1 MIILHFNMNRSKE
14 IIRTSVVG
22 IVANVLLASFKA
34 VVGLLANSV
43 AVVLDAVNN
52 LSDAL
57 SSVITII
64 GTKLSMRPAD
74 NKHPFGYGRVEYFSA
89 IIIAV
94 IVLTTGITSLVES
107 VKKIITPTAPDYTTV
122 TLIVIIVAILSK
134 LALGW
139 YVRKKGKQLESDAL
153 IASGADALFDAV
165 ITLATLVSAGIMLI
179 WNVSL
184 DGYLGALISLVII
197 KAGIEM
203 LASPINQL
211 LGAKAS
217 PDLIHQIKS
226 DITEMDQVQGVFDII
241 LHGYGPNL
249 SIGSLH
255 IAVPDTM
262 TAHQIHGLTR
272 GISELMLAK
281 YGIIMTVGVYSV
293 ATGDNKEVEL
303 QRSVVQTLARQ
314 EHIVQVHG
322 FYYDKDKNRAS
333 VDIVPD
339 RTVTDDEAFI
349 GLLSEQLKAAVPDI
363 PVSILIDH
371 NYSD

>member
-1 MIILHFNMNRSKE
+1 MNRSRE
-14 IIRTSVVG
+14 IIRTSVIG

-34 VVGLLANSV
+34 VVGLLAHSV

-74 NKHPFGYGRVEYFSA
+74 SEHPFGYGRVEYFSA

-107 VKKIITPTAPDYTTV
+107 VKKIIHPTAPDYTTV
-122 TLIVIIVAILSK
+122 TLIVIIVAILTK

-139 YVRKKGKQLESDAL
+139 YVRKKGKQLDSDAL
-153 IASGADALFDAV
+153 IASGSDALFDAV
-165 ITLATLVSAGIMLI
+165 ITLATLISAGVMLI

-211 LGAKAS
+211 LGAQAP
-217 PDLIHQIKS
+217 PDLIRRIKT
-226 DITEMDQVQGVFDII
+226 DVGGMDPVQGVFDII

-255 IAVPDTM
+255 IGVPDTL
-262 TAHQIHGLTR
+262 TAHEIHGLTR
-272 GISELMLAK
+272 KITEQMLTK

-293 ATGDNKEVEL
+293 ATGDDSDAEL
-303 QRSVVQTLARQ
+303 QKKVIQALTRQ
-314 EHIVQVHG
+314 DHILQVHG
-322 FYYDKDKNRAS
+322 FYYDKAANCAS
-333 VDIVPD
+333 IDVVPD
-339 RTVTDDEAFI
+339 RTVTDDAAFI
-349 GLLSEQLKAAVPDI
+349 ALLSDQLKAAVPEV
-363 PVSILIDH
+363 PVSVFIDH

>member
-1 MIILHFNMNRSKE
+1 MNRSKE
-14 IIRTSVVG
+14 IIRTSVIG
-22 IVANVLLASFKA
+22 IVVNVLLASFKA
-34 VVGLLANSV
+34 FVGLLANSV

-64 GTKLSMRPAD
+64 GTKLSLRPAD
-74 NKHPFGYGRVEYFSA
+74 DKHPFGYGRVEYFSA

-107 VKKIITPTAPDYTTV
+107 VKKIFDPTTPDYTTA
-122 TLIVIIVAILSK
+122 TLIVIIVAILTK

-139 YVRKKGKQLESDAL
+139 FVRKKGKQLDSDAL
-153 IASGADALFDAV
+153 VASGSDALFDAV
-165 ITLATLVSAGIMLI
+165 ITLATLVSAGVMLI
-179 WNVSL
+179 WGVSL

-197 KAGIEM
+197 KAGVEM

-211 LGAKAS
+211 LGSQA
-217 PDLIHQIKS
+217 PQDLIRQIKS
-226 DITEMDQVQGVFDII
+226 DINGMDGVQGVFDII
-241 LHGYGPNL
+241 LHGYGPNV

-255 IAVPDTM
+255 IAVADKM

-272 GISELMLAK
+272 RIAERMLSQ

-293 ATGDNKEVEL
+293 ATGNDAYSEL
-303 QRSVVQTLARQ
+303 QKRVIQTLTRQ
-314 EHIVQVHG
+314 EHVTQVHG
-322 FYYDKDKNRAS
+322 FYYDQEMGSAS
-333 VDIVPD
+333 VDVVSD
-339 RTVTDDEAFI
+339 RSVTDDEAFI
-349 GLLSEQLKAAVPDI
+349 RQLTEQLKPVLPDTQI
-363 PVSILIDH
+363 SIFIDH

>member
-1 MIILHFNMNRSKE
+1 MDRSKQ
-14 IIRTSVVG
+14 IIRTSIIG
-22 IVANVLLASFKA
+22 IAANVLLASFKA

-64 GTKLSMRPAD
+64 GTKLSLRPAD
-74 NKHPFGYGRVEYFSA
+74 SKHPFGYGRVEYFSA

-107 VKKIITPTAPDYTTV
+107 VKKIITPTEPDYTTV
-122 TLIVIIVAILSK
+122 TLIVIIVAILTK

-139 YVRKKGKQLESDAL
+139 YVRSKGKQLDSDAL
-153 IASGADALFDAV
+153 VASGSDALFDAV
-165 ITLATLVSAGIMLI
+165 ITLATLISAGVMLI

-211 LGAKAS
+211 LGAKA
-217 PDLIHQIKS
+217 PQDLIHQIKE
-226 DITEMDQVQGVFDII
+226 DITGMGEVQGVFDII

-262 TAHQIHGLTR
+262 NAHQIHGLTR
-272 GISELMLAK
+272 RISELMISK
-281 YGIIMTVGVYSV
+281 YGIVMTVGVYSV
-293 ATGDNKEVEL
+293 ATGNNKNFEL
-303 QRSVVQTLARQ
+303 QRLVTQTIARQ
-314 EHIVQVHG
+314 GHVIQVHG
-322 FYYDKDKNRAS
+322 FYYDEERNAVS

-339 RTVTDDEAFI
+339 RSVTDDSAFTA
-349 GLLSEQLKAAVPDI
+349 LLLEQLKAAVPDI
-363 PVSILIDH
+363 PVSIIIDH
-371 NYSD
+371 NYSE

>member
-1 MIILHFNMNRSKE
+1 MNRSRE
-14 IIRTSVVG
+14 IIRTSVIG

-34 VVGLLANSV
+34 VVGLLAHSV

-74 NKHPFGYGRVEYFSA
+74 SEHPFGYGRVEYFSA

-107 VKKIITPTAPDYTTV
+107 VKKIIHPTAPDYTTV
-122 TLIVIIVAILSK
+122 TLIVIIVAILTK

-139 YVRKKGKQLESDAL
+139 YVRKKGKQLDSDAL
-153 IASGADALFDAV
+153 IASGSDALFDAV
-165 ITLATLVSAGIMLI
+165 ITLATLISAGVMLI

-211 LGAKAS
+211 LGAQAP
-217 PDLIHQIKS
+217 PDLIRQIKT
-226 DITEMDQVQGVFDII
+226 DVGGMDPVQGVFDII

-255 IAVPDTM
+255 IGVPDTM
-262 TAHQIHGLTR
+262 TAHEIHGLTR
-272 GISELMLAK
+272 KITEQMLTK

-293 ATGDNKEVEL
+293 ATGDDSDAEL
-303 QRSVVQTLARQ
+303 QKKVIQALTRQ
-314 EHIVQVHG
+314 DHILQVHG
-322 FYYDKDKNRAS
+322 FYYDKAANCAS
-333 VDIVPD
+333 IDVVPD
-339 RTVTDDEAFI
+339 RTVTDDAAFI
-349 GLLSEQLKAAVPDI
+349 ALLSDQLKAAVPEV
-363 PVSILIDH
+363 PVSVFIDH